1 MLQIKKTSSIL
12 LFLHTHGA
20 LDVNHYPISS
30 ESAHLISRFT
40 ACTLCAS
47 PSFAEAPSPQVTSY
61 ASSLWRCSSFS
72 IRTKK
77 HHIIDNYFPYG
88 GFSLIFRKIFYINLI
103 KNSKFIAKIIYN
115 PRKTVYTLPKRI
127 SYEDRS

>member
-47 PSFAEAPSPQVTSY
+47 PSFAGAPSPQATSY
-61 ASSLWRCSSFS
+61 ASSLWRCSNFS
-72 IRTKK
+72 NRAKK
-77 HHIIDNYFPYG
+77 NQIIDNYFSYG
-88 GFSLIFRKIFYINLI
+88 GFSLNFPKKFYIYII
-103 KNSKFIAKIIYN
+103 KKS
-115 PRKTVYTLPKRI
+115 
-127 SYEDRS
+127 